1 LERRIRAGALFG
13 GRTGGRIVVGTR
25 DGVIER
31 VVRVVIVVAVT
42 FLVVVLVN
50 WLTDPDP
57 RT

>member
-13 GRTGGRIVVGTR
+13 GRTAGTVVAGTR
-25 DGVIER
+25 GGVIER

-42 FLVVVLVN
+42 FVVVVLVN
-50 WLTDPDP
+50 WLTDPEP